1 MPGPINMKK
10 SLLFK
15 VIKMKFKA
23 KCCSFSPIK
32 NHQRLKRKDNT
43 RIQFLQGSRLV
54 GTLGSIMY
62 ITYIYTRIHTHIHV
76 CMYVCTHTRVRTHM
90 YMCTCV
96 RTHIHICV
104 YTHTYIHMCVCMG
117 IHTHTYTCV
126 YTHTHTHTY
135 KAVRL
140 LHELP

>member
-62 ITYIYTRIHTHIHV
+62 ITYIYTRTHTHIHV
-76 CMYVCTHTRVRTHM
+76 CMYVCIHTRVRAHT
-90 YMCTCV
+90 CTCV
-96 RTHIHICV
+96 HVRAHIYTYVCIHTHIYTCV
-104 YTHTYIHMCVCMG
+104 YVWVY
-117 IHTHTYTCV
+117 THTYTCV